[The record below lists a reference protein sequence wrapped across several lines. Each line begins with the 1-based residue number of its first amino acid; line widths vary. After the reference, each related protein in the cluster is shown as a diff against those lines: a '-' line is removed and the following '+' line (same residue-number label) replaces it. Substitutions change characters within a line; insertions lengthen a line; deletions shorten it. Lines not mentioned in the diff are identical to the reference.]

1 GEPGGDGGRLDRL
14 ELGVQLLEVAGADG
28 ELRGLVMLADLTG
41 HAHRVAD
48 RDVADGLRRV
58 DEHGGGAFVAA
69 EVQLPAGAA
78 GLDDIPAQ
86 PAGGVHRGDDALGG
100 DVLPLERAGRSGA
113 LDLGD
118 RDSGGVD
125 GLLAVARVLAVAG
138 VAGVAG
144 VTGISEQLPGGGRA
158 DLEVG
163 AVLTGRGDPLD
174 GGAVGG
180 ARGGGLTGEGDRTT
194 PAHQVD
200 HGRVLGAGG
209 AVALQ
214 RASRVRQGAHPT
226 AAGGV
231 GGAGGGRLGA
241 RLAVPAAGGELD
253 QEPLPGAD
261 DALEGQGVVEG
272 PGGRGVLQRPA
283 VDAEVVLGSVDQLDE
298 VVLENG
304 TGVAPAAID
313 LLDLE

>member
-1 GEPGGDGGRLDRL
+1 
-14 ELGVQLLEVAGADG
+14 
-28 ELRGLVMLADLTG
+28 
-41 HAHRVAD
+41 
-48 RDVADGLRRV
+48 
-58 DEHGGGAFVAA
+58 
-69 EVQLPAGAA
+69 
-78 GLDDIPAQ
+78 
-86 PAGGVHRGDDALGG
+86 
-100 DVLPLERAGRSGA
+100 
-113 LDLGD
+113 
-118 RDSGGVD
+118 
-125 GLLAVARVLAVAG
+125 
-138 VAGVAG
+138 
-144 VTGISEQLPGGGRA
+144 
-158 DLEVG
+158 
-163 AVLTGRGDPLD
+163 VLTGRGDPLD

-214 RASRVRQGAHPT
+214 RASRVRQGEHPT

-231 GGAGGGRLGA
+231 EGSGDVRLGQ
-241 RLAVPAAGGELD
+241 RLAVPVAGGELD
-253 QEPLPGAD
+253 QEHLPGAD

-313 LLDLE
+313 LLDLEVTGLDDGGLRHRCQAGQGRQPQGEGGARGGGGRGGGVGEGGGGGGGGGGRRGAGGGRAGAGGEGAGGRRVGPGRQGSGGRRVGPGRQGSGGRRVGPGRQGSGGRR

>member
-1 GEPGGDGGRLDRL
+1 MYRLVSGVRPLPRSTLFPYTTLFRSRL

-125 GLLAVARVLAVAG
+125 GLLAVARALAVAR
-138 VAGVAG
+138 VLAA
-144 VTGISEQLPGGGRA
+144 TGATAAATLCDPTPGGARA

-163 AVLTGRGDPLD
+163 AVLTGP
-174 GGAVGG
+174 
-180 ARGGGLTGEGDRTT
+180 
-194 PAHQVD
+194 
-200 HGRVLGAGG
+200 
-209 AVALQ
+209 
-214 RASRVRQGAHPT
+214 
-226 AAGGV
+226 
-231 GGAGGGRLGA
+231 
-241 RLAVPAAGGELD
+241 
-253 QEPLPGAD
+253 
-261 DALEGQGVVEG
+261 
-272 PGGRGVLQRPA
+272 
-283 VDAEVVLGSVDQLDE
+283 
-298 VVLENG
+298 
-304 TGVAPAAID
+304 
-313 LLDLE
+313 